1 MKHLKIFALACASV
15 FYTSCSNSDDDVP
28 VPKDLMVPSTYM
40 FERDGKST
48 VSFGGQNMRILMANE
63 IYSELLDFA
72 NNSEAKI
79 LSMYKHQEGAGDFSD
94 AALNSTSKNIRS
106 KVAASADYFASNS
119 VDSEN
124 IKTYFEDLI
133 KNQARSVKPNYQNM
147 ATKGMAGQ
155 LVFGSKTRYVNEK
168 GFENNQLFAKGLIGA
183 LVTDQTLNNYL
194 STAILDA
201 GDNVKNNDA
210 SMVANGKPY
219 TTMEHKWDEAYGYV
233 YGGNVENEAN
243 PNASQN
249 AHNKFLHNYINKV
262 DGNPNFAGI
271 KDDIYNAF
279 KKGRAAIVAKK
290 YDVRDEQVKILRE
303 KISTVIAVRAI
314 HYLQEGKDNID
325 AGTRTAGFHALSE
338 AVGFVYSLQF
348 TKHPET
354 GQPYMTRSE
363 VMGAL
368 DNIFA
373 GDGLWDVDS
382 ATLDNL
388 SKTIAARFSTTV
400 EKAK

>member
-48 VSFGGQNMRILMANE
+48 VSFGGQNTRILMANE

-79 LSMYKHQEGAGDFSD
+79 LSMYKHQEGASDFSD

-194 STAILDA
+194 STAVLDA

-249 AHNKFLHNYINKV
+249 VHNKFLHNYIKKV

-290 YDVRDEQVKILRE
+290 YNVRDEQVKILRE